1 MTRSEFDAKFNE
13 RYKESLLTLT
23 DADSLKARLEKVSK
37 GNNKIS
43 NDALFSEAILLSVE
57 VNKKLL
63 HSVLT
68 DVLEFDE

>member
-13 RYKESLLTLT
+13 KYKESLLTLT
-23 DADSLKARLEKVSK
+23 DADSLKARLEKVSN

-43 NDALFSEAILLSVE
+43 NESLFSEAILLSIE

-63 HSVLT
+63 HSVLI

>member
-13 RYKESLLTLT
+13 KYKESLLALT
-23 DADSLKARLEKVSK
+23 DADSLKARLEKVSN

-43 NDALFSEAILLSVE
+43 NESLFSEAILLSIE

-63 HSVLT
+63 HSVLI

>member
-13 RYKESLLTLT
+13 RYKESLLSLT

-37 GNNKIS
+37 GNSKIS
-43 NDALFSEAILLSVE
+43 NEALFSEAIMLSIE

-68 DVLEFDE
+68 DILEFDE

>member
-23 DADSLKARLEKVSK
+23 DSDSLKARLEKVSK

>member
-13 RYKESLLTLT
+13 KYKESLLALT
-23 DADSLKARLEKVSK
+23 DADSLKARLEKVSN

-43 NDALFSEAILLSVE
+43 NEALFSEAILLSIE

-63 HSVLT
+63 HSVLI

>member
-13 RYKESLLTLT
+13 KYKESLLALT

-43 NDALFSEAILLSVE
+43 NEALFSEAILLSIE

>member
-43 NDALFSEAILLSVE
+43 NDVLFTEAIMLSIE

-68 DVLEFDE
+68 DILEFDE

>member
-13 RYKESLLTLT
+13 KFKESLLSLT
-23 DADSLKARLEKVSK
+23 DADSLKARLEKASN
-37 GNNKIS
+37 GDNKIS
-43 NDALFSEAILLSVE
+43 NVALFSEALLLSIE

>member
-13 RYKESLLTLT
+13 RYKESLLSLT
-23 DADSLKARLEKVSK
+23 DTDSLKARLKKEAKE
-37 GNNKIS
+37 NNKIS
-43 NDALFSEAILLSVE
+43 SDALFSEAIMLSIE

>member
-13 RYKESLLTLT
+13 KYKESLLSLT

-43 NDALFSEAILLSVE
+43 NEALFSEAILLSIE

>member
-37 GNNKIS
+37 EITK
-43 NDALFSEAILLSVE
+43 FPMMLSFR
-57 VNKKLL
+57 
-63 HSVLT
+63 SDT
-68 DVLEFDE
+68 AFR

>member
-1 MTRSEFDAKFNE
+1 MTRSEFDTKFNE